1 MNFGVIRYLFGQVL
15 RFEAGFMSL
24 SLVVSL
30 IYGEVRTAL
39 IFAGI
44 IVGMV
49 AISLILAWRKPK
61 NRSFYAKEG
70 LITVSLSWLIISIF
84 GALPFFISGA
94 IPSLID
100 CFFETVSGFTTTGA
114 SILTDVESME
124 KGLLFWRSF
133 THWIG
138 GMGFLMFMM
147 SLLPMAGADPLHLM
161 RAESPGPTTSK
172 LVPKVRHTAKIL
184 YTIYFGLTVLEV
196 MFLLFGGMPLFDSLV
211 HAFGTAGTGGFSIK
225 NTSIAYYDSVYIEV
239 VITVFMALF
248 GINFSAFFLLFV
260 GKLKKFLRH
269 EEMRTYIIIMLFGM
283 LTIAWNLTGT
293 VYPDFAQ
300 SLRYSSFTVSS
311 IMTTTG
317 YCNSNFDVWP
327 TFSRFLLIFLMF
339 IGASAGST
347 GGGIK
352 VSRFIIMFKAMKRE
366 ALRILHPQAVKVVKL
381 DGIPVQEEVIYG
393 TGIFITIY
401 FAITAVSI
409 LLISLEGYDFE
420 TSASAVAATINNIGP
435 GLSMVS
441 PIGNYSAF
449 SNLSKIILSL
459 NMLIGRLEI
468 YPVLLLISPTIWRS
482 KRA

>member
-1 MNFGVIRYLFGQVL
+1 MNFSVIRYLFGHVL
-15 RFEAGFMSL
+15 RFEAGFMAL
-24 SLVVSL
+24 SLIVSL

-44 IVGMV
+44 ITGMV
-49 AISLILAWRKPK
+49 LISLALAWRKPK

-70 LITVSLSWLIISIF
+70 LIIVSLSWIIISFF
-84 GALPFFISGA
+84 GALPFFLSGA
-94 IPSLID
+94 IPSFID
-100 CFFETVSGFTTTGA
+100 CIFETVSGFTTTGA
-114 SILTDVESME
+114 SILTNVESME

-147 SLLPMAGADPLHLM
+147 SLLPMAGGDPLHLM

-172 LVPKVRHTAKIL
+172 LVPKVRQTAKIL
-184 YTIYFGLTVLEV
+184 YAIYFGLTMLQVF
-196 MFLLFGGMPLFDSLV
+196 FLLLGGMPLFDSLV
-211 HAFGTAGTGGFSIK
+211 HSFGTAGTGGFSIK
-225 NTSIAYYDSVYIEV
+225 NASIAYYDSVYIEV

-260 GKLKKFLRH
+260 GKLKKFLSH
-269 EEMRTYIIIMLFGM
+269 EEMRIYIIIMLFGM
-283 LTIAWNLTGT
+283 LTIALNITGT
-293 VYPDFAQ
+293 VYANFAE

-311 IMTTTG
+311 VMTTTG
-317 YCNSNFDVWP
+317 YFNSNFDAWP
-327 TFSRFLLIFLMF
+327 TFSRFMLIFLMF

-352 VSRFIIMFKAMKRE
+352 VSRFVIMFKAMKRE
-366 ALRILHPQAVKVVKL
+366 ALRILHPQAVKVIKL

-401 FAITAVSI
+401 FAITAVSV
-409 LLISLEGYDFE
+409 LLVSLDGYDFE

-435 GLSMVS
+435 GLGMVS
-441 PIGNYSAF
+441 PVGNFSSFSAF
-449 SNLSKIILSL
+449 SKIILSL
-459 NMLIGRLEI
+459 DMLIGRLEI
-468 YPVLLLISPTIWRS
+468 YPVLLLMSPTIWRA